1 MTHVIYSHQ
10 QLQLKSIAGLK
21 QIYSDIGCTVE
32 ITKRYSKNAWI
43 NAIAQ
48 HQARHIYKAGE
59 QGAGRQGENLS
70 PLPPA
75 PSTLASSPDEQA
87 QAQAELENY
96 IAQQA
101 EEIAPEELT
110 TQEINPHHF
119 EVYAGKRLIAY
130 ISYDH
135 EHVTQPWVVMVSGE
149 EKFRHNTLSQCHRF
163 INWHHLDGTLN
174 PLSPAEVPEAPT
186 VQEIS
191 FYDQE
196 VVVEGEPIA
205 SVEFDDHN
213 YQNLYWRV
221 MVNGQEIFCDTTPAR
236 CHSYVKQAYQQGM
249 LPVQEED
256 EEQFSPLHPTPC
268 PVSSSEN
275 RIMVHI
281 FNECQ
286 KYGFEILDDGI
297 YKDGIKLGQVG
308 CTNGNWWVIQG
319 CSGEAQYS
327 YSVFDAVRSL
337 GTSFED
343 QLDAPFDQLSSHE
356 WLLPMETET
365 QSRALVAV

>member
-1 MTHVIYSHQ
+1 MTYQTYSHQ
-10 QLQLKSIAGLK
+10 QLQHKSIAGLK
-21 QIYSDIGCTVE
+21 QIYDELGCTVE

-48 HQARHIYKAGE
+48 HQAQHIH
-59 QGAGRQGENLS
+59 RI
-70 PLPPA
+70 PPA
-75 PSTLASSPDEQA
+75 ALDEQA
-87 QAQAELENY
+87 IAQEELENF
-96 IAQQA
+96 IARQA
-101 EEIAPEELT
+101 EELAPEELT
-110 TQEINPHHF
+110 TVEINPHHF
-119 EVYAGKRLIAY
+119 EVFAGKRLVAY

-135 EHVTQPWVVMVSGE
+135 ENVTQPWVVMVCGE
-149 EKFRHNTLSQCHRF
+149 EKFRHFAISQCHRF
-163 INWHHLDGTLN
+163 IDWHYLDGTLK

-213 YQNLYWRV
+213 YQDLYWRV
-221 MVNGQEIFCDTTPAR
+221 MVNGNEIYRDTTPAR
-236 CHSYVKQAYQQGM
+236 CHSYVKQLYQQGM
-249 LPVQEED
+249 LLGQEE
-256 EEQFSPLHPTPC
+256 FFPLHPTPC
-268 PVSSSEN
+268 PVSSPGN
-275 RIMVHI
+275 RIMAHI

-286 KYGFEILDDGI
+286 KYGFEILNDGI

-308 CTNGNWWVIQG
+308 CTNGNWWVILG

-337 GTSFED
+337 TTSFED
-343 QLDAPFDQLSSHE
+343 QLDTPFDQLSSHE
-356 WLLPMETET
+356 WLLLMESDT
-365 QSRALVAV
+365 QSKELVAV